1 MNQPDQDEEMNAD
14 KDFSIRCYDTKLRA
28 YGVVVDNL
36 MFLSTLVDL
45 PCIIE
50 AQKTLDYNTFY
61 KSADAAQML
70 YVHNV
75 CIDDVST

>member
-1 MNQPDQDEEMNAD
+1 MR
-14 KDFSIRCYDTKLRA
+14 I
-28 YGVVVDNL
+28 DNRL
-36 MFLSTLVDL
+36 FLATLVDL

-61 KSADAAQML
+61 KSCDAAQML

-75 CIDDVST
+75 YLSNISTKSE